1 MKKLSPMKT
10 LRWMVALVGLVM
22 VAATASSAGREIY
35 PDPAQARADLA
46 AALKTA
52 AENHKRVLIDFG
64 GNWCGDC
71 QVLDIYF
78 HNDANRPI
86 LESNFVLVHVNIG
99 HMDENVDIAQHYQVP
114 LEKGVP
120 ALAVLSENGKL
131 LFSQQTGQ
139 FEAMRRMESSAV
151 TQFLVQWKPVRPG
164 CSAVMVTC

>member
-1 MKKLSPMKT
+1 MKSVK
-10 LRWMVALVGLVM
+10 WA
-22 VAATASSAGREIY
+22 VAAVAFLLSMATANSATREIY
-35 PDPAQARADLA
+35 PDPAQARSDLA

-52 AENHKRVLIDFG
+52 AVTHKRVLIDFG

-78 HNDANRPI
+78 HNPQNRPI
-86 LESNFVLVHVNIG
+86 LDANFVLVHVNIG
-99 HMDENVDIAQHYQVP
+99 HMDENVDIARKYKVP

-120 ALAVLSENGKL
+120 ALAVLNEKGGL

-139 FEAMRRMESSAV
+139 FEAMRRMESSSV

>member
-1 MKKLSPMKT
+1 MKKLSPMKK
-10 LRWMVALVGLVM
+10 LRWLVALVSLAL
-22 VAATASSAGREIY
+22 AAGTASSAGREIY

-99 HMDENVDIAQHYQVP
+99 HMDANVDIALHYRVP
-114 LEKGVP
+114 LGKGVP

-139 FEAMRRMESSAV
+139 FESMRRMEPSAV
-151 TQFLVQWKPVRPG
+151 TQFLVQWKPVKPG